1 MLTFIIALIATLAA
15 MDAITV
21 FPKKEEKASKE
32 FIVMCFIATICSIH
46 VIIQFYLKSL
56 I

>member
-1 MLTFIIALIATLAA
+1 MLTFIIALIAALAA
-15 MDAITV
+15 INAIMA
-21 FPKKEEKASKE
+21 FPKKEEKASEE